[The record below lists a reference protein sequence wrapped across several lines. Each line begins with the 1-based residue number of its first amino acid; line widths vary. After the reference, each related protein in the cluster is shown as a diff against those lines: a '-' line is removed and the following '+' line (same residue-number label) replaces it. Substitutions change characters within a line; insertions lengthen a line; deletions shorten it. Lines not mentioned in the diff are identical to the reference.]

1 MGGAAGREAAAA
13 MAMAGRTCRRLLLLF
28 GCWSLVA
35 GQVTQREVPENDPV
49 DLSCDAYLAQ
59 QGNPRIEWKFEKGE
73 TVTLLYRD
81 SQFTEPYK
89 GCVQFTPS
97 SIHFSSVTRKDTG
110 KYICEVLGESGQL
123 SRSEVNLVV
132 QVAPSKPVASVPA
145 SVTIGNKA
153 ELTCKESDG
162 SPPPTFLWYRN
173 NIQMPV
179 NPNTSEAFKNSSYE
193 LNPKTG
199 QLTFDPVTG
208 FDTGDYYCEAQNN
221 VGTPQKSDTYHLEAS
236 NNISYEDMKA
246 LVASG
251 GARIFDVR
259 SPEEVANGHI
269 ANSINIPVTEIEEAL
284 KMDPETFKMKY
295 AVDKP
300 QVDEKNFI
308 FLCKAGRRSAFAVE
322 IAKTLGYTNSEPVK
336 KWELWSSGWRSYP
349 RPDPPAPSGAAKRAV
364 LV

>member
-1 MGGAAGREAAAA
+1 MFEPWAA
-13 MAMAGRTCRRLLLLF
+13 
-28 GCWSLVA
+28 
-35 GQVTQREVPENDPV
+35 V

-123 SRSEVNLVV
+123 SKSEVNLIV

-208 FDTGDYYCEAQNN
+208 FDSGDYYCEAQNN
-221 VGTPQKSDTYHLEAS
+221 IGTPQKSDTYRLEAS
-236 NNISYEDMKA
+236 ELNVGAIVATVVVLLILLGLIAFGIWFAYSRGYFNKRKDLPKGVMENSNRHRPSWCECRLDLPRGALALPSYFPQDCCACA
-246 LVASG
+246 LNPGPCLS
-251 GARIFDVR
+251 IF
-259 SPEEVANGHI
+259 SYPPAH
-269 ANSINIPVTEIEEAL
+269 
-284 KMDPETFKMKY
+284 
-295 AVDKP
+295 
-300 QVDEKNFI
+300 
-308 FLCKAGRRSAFAVE
+308 LCKSGCFTR
-322 IAKTLGYTNSEPVK
+322 TLG
-336 KWELWSSGWRSYP
+336 LSSRS
-349 RPDPPAPSGAAKRAV
+349 S
-364 LV
+364 